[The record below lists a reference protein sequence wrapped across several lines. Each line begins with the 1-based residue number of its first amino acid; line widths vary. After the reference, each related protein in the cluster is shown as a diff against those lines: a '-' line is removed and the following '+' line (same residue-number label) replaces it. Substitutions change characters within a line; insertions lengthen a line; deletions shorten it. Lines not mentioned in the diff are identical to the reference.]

1 MTRRRA
7 LALIFGALAIVFVI
21 GSIVTITG
29 TRDQLI
35 EGIDDD
41 LRSELDVNLQFYNS
55 FTLELLDDI
64 VVTRNPTT
72 TIIIDELGQVQF
84 EIPAGPV
91 RDPLPGPDLPSSRI
105 IDRVGQT
112 FTVDGTDGG
121 PDFRVTVGRLD
132 DGRYLA
138 LGAPLDDVRTTLREL
153 GRTLLITLFAMMAVL
168 GVIFW
173 MLLRATLRPYND
185 LVDTAEAIAAGDMD
199 RRAERTTSNVE
210 ITRLTRSLNTMLDR
224 LQVSLEE
231 RQAAERRVKQ
241 FAADASHELRTP
253 ITTIAGY
260 SELYLSGAATD
271 EESVTKQMTRINSE
285 ASRMGRLVQALLT
298 LTRLDQDE
306 HPELQRV
313 DLRAAVATA
322 VADRHAAEPDMA
334 LTGPNHGPA
343 AERIEVLADPDA
355 IQQLMANLLGNASR
369 HAPGAAVEVDVSLA
383 DATTGEPPDE
393 VVVTVRDDG
402 PGMAPEVVA
411 KIFDRFYR
419 ADTTRSS
426 SSDSL
431 GLGLPIVAGI
441 ADALGGSISATSE
454 PGRGSTFILRLPLAS
469 PPT

>member
-21 GSIVTITG
+21 GSIITITG

-35 EGIDDD
+35 DGIDDD
-41 LRSELDVNLQFYNS
+41 LHSELDLALQFYDS
-55 FTLELLDDI
+55 FSLEFLDEI
-64 VVTRNPTT
+64 VITQNALT
-72 TIIIDELGQVQF
+72 TIIIDDLGRV
-84 EIPAGPV
+84 EYESLAGPV
-91 RDPLPGPDLPSSRI
+91 RDPLPRPDLPSSRI

-121 PDFRVTVGRLD
+121 PDFRVTVGQLD
-132 DGRYLA
+132 NGRYLA
-138 LGAPLDDVRTTLREL
+138 LGAPLDEVRTTLSAL
-153 GRTLLITLFAMMAVL
+153 ARTLLITLFAMMAVL
-168 GVIFW
+168 GAIFW

-185 LVDTAEAIAAGDMD
+185 LVDTAEGIAAGDMD

-231 RQAAERRVKQ
+231 RQAAEQRVKQ

-271 EESVTKQMTRINSE
+271 DESVTKQMTRINSE
-285 ASRMGRLVQALLT
+285 AGRMGRLVQELLT
-298 LTRLDQDE
+298 LTRLDHDE
-306 HPELQRV
+306 GPELRRV
-313 DLRAAVATA
+313 DIRSAVATA
-322 VADRHAAEPDMA
+322 VADLRATDPGMVLAGPGDEPGGDR
-334 LTGPNHGPA
+334 L
-343 AERIEVLADPDA
+343 EVLADPDA
-355 IQQLMANLLGNASR
+355 IQQLMANLLGNAAR
-369 HAPGAAVEVDVSLA
+369 HAPGAAVAVTVTA
-383 DATTGEPPDE
+383 DDDRPD
-393 VVVTVRDDG
+393 VVVITVSDDG
-402 PGMAPEVVA
+402 PGMAPEVVD

-426 SSDSL
+426 SSDSF

-441 ADALGGSISATSE
+441 AESNGGSIDVASE
-454 PGRGSTFILRLPLAS
+454 PGRGSTFTVRLPLAT
-469 PPT
+469 PPASAS